1 MVDLH
6 GVSVRPGR
14 YDVVGAARGWS
25 VPPYGD
31 VGEWRGPSSAAVGWG
46 GIMASKDKGGR
57 SAKTAAARSPKEK
70 RDAKREKKAAK
81 GSRGSL
87 Q

>member
-1 MVDLH
+1 VE
-6 GVSVRPGR
+6 GS
-14 YDVVGAARGWS
+14 
-25 VPPYGD
+25 
-31 VGEWRGPSSAAVGWG
+31 SSATVGWG